1 MKINVKYILA
11 AAVSA
16 ALIVLFVILG
26 NKGLSKTVQNEV
38 ADGKIPE
45 KPIVLLSDEELA
57 IREAE
62 KKKAEEDAI
71 MAEILERYRDELPP
85 EDTSRMAEYNPE
97 YAAPESEL
105 IMYDYEIYDNDDGD
119 YLHFMREQIRRPG
132 VRSMVDK
139 QYQYTFFYDT
149 LGRLIQNPGIEITYK
164 YRKNI
169 LTVTYRESKNGKI
182 YKRSTTVYKGNY
194 PVERTYW
201 YSSGMEKWEGYKEY
215 WAYDSLDRMIS
226 YRQHDFVDTTIG
238 REAWIRYSS
247 DGRHRG
253 IMTVLLPHNPEH
265 NNLEY
270 MEETVFDSHDRP
282 VLTFAYN
289 SFDYRTEIITEYSYA
304 DSVSSSP
311 FDKTVTWYI
320 DGRPHHRICSFY
332 DEYRTYTGDVKY
344 KFVDKQWVRTGGSR
358 YTVEYD
364 DRGNTL
370 MRQIHSATRI
380 DSVIYEYT
388 YY

>member
-1 MKINVKYILA
+1 MTYKR
-11 AAVSA
+11 
-16 ALIVLFVILG
+16 LI
-26 NKGLSKTVQNEV
+26 
-38 ADGKIPE
+38 DGK
-45 KPIVLLSDEELA
+45 
-57 IREAE
+57 
-62 KKKAEEDAI
+62 
-71 MAEILERYRDELPP
+71 
-85 EDTSRMAEYNPE
+85 
-97 YAAPESEL
+97 
-105 IMYDYEIYDNDDGD
+105 
-119 YLHFMREQIRRPG
+119 
-132 VRSMVDK
+132 
-139 QYQYTFFYDT
+139 
-149 LGRLIQNPGIEITYK
+149 
-164 YRKNI
+164 
-169 LTVTYRESKNGKI
+169 TYR
-182 YKRSTTVYKGNY
+182 RSTTIYQGKY
-194 PVERTYW
+194 PVERTLW
-201 YSSGMEKWEGYKEY
+201 WNSIGLEKWKGEKEY
-215 WAYDSLDRMIS
+215 WAYDSENRMIS

-238 REAWIRYSS
+238 REAWIRYSD

-253 IMTVLLPHNPEH
+253 IVTVLLPHNPEH

-270 MEETVFDSHDRP
+270 MEETVFDPHDRP
-282 VLTFAYN
+282 LLTFAYN

>member
-1 MKINVKYILA
+1 MLA

-169 LTVTYRESKNGKI
+169 LTVT
-182 YKRSTTVYKGNY
+182 
-194 PVERTYW
+194 
-201 YSSGMEKWEGYKEY
+201 
-215 WAYDSLDRMIS
+215 
-226 YRQHDFVDTTIG
+226 
-238 REAWIRYSS
+238 
-247 DGRHRG
+247 
-253 IMTVLLPHNPEH
+253 
-265 NNLEY
+265 
-270 MEETVFDSHDRP
+270 
-282 VLTFAYN
+282 
-289 SFDYRTEIITEYSYA
+289 
-304 DSVSSSP
+304 
-311 FDKTVTWYI
+311 
-320 DGRPHHRICSFY
+320 
-332 DEYRTYTGDVKY
+332 
-344 KFVDKQWVRTGGSR
+344 
-358 YTVEYD
+358 
-364 DRGNTL
+364 
-370 MRQIHSATRI
+370 
-380 DSVIYEYT
+380 
-388 YY
+388 